1 MQLVWLP
8 SAISDLQRLH
18 DFLLPHNAVAAQ
30 RLVSLV
36 KHAVHLLQ
44 TSPQIGKMADN
55 LQEFRDIVIPFG
67 ASGYVLRYRLHS
79 NSIFVIAL
87 RHCKEAGF
95 RIS

>member
-1 MQLVWLP
+1 MAGLVGDGRGARGTNMQLVWLP

-55 LQEFRDIVIPFG
+55 LQDFRDIV
-67 ASGYVLRYRLHS
+67 SLLELLDTCCVTGY
-79 NSIFVIAL
+79 IAIAFL
-87 RHCKEAGF
+87 
-95 RIS
+95 